1 MINLMNLPA
10 EEAER
15 LAYAE
20 GFTGTAELFARVARL
35 GGNRATLKLKQ
46 PAAWVASAL
55 QSVIKPCASFVTV
68 KPPEI

>member
-20 GFTGTAELFARVARL
+20 GFTGTAELFARLSEAEHTIARYEAAL
-35 GGNRATLKLKQ
+35 EAIAHGGRNGTMNARQCAG
-46 PAAWVASAL
+46 AAEEVL
-55 QSVIKPCASFVTV
+55 R
-68 KPPEI
+68 